1 MALQL
6 ITQPLRTVH
15 PNKNNSRKT
24 TTPSPPTLKKKQVL
38 TSLKSNLNNNQTSL
52 DIFGKLPAASEGLCW
67 YDYYYYY
74 RTKNY
79 TKKFKTINEKKKG
92 KNWMLWYLQ
101 SGHSWKQTKKQKEN
115 KLYIPLIICFFIAA
129 VLLLLNKSKQKKQK
143 QNNKCWVCVQKGG
156 YEFRDF

>member
-1 MALQL
+1 
-6 ITQPLRTVH
+6 
-15 PNKNNSRKT
+15 
-24 TTPSPPTLKKKQVL
+24 
-38 TSLKSNLNNNQTSL
+38 
-52 DIFGKLPAASEGLCW
+52 
-67 YDYYYYY
+67 
-74 RTKNY
+74 
-79 TKKFKTINEKKKG
+79 
-92 KNWMLWYLQ
+92 MLWYLQ